1 MALTKEQADQLA
13 QLEAE
18 RDAPPVR
25 TGHGLAGILHTL
37 IDLVSGRVAHISPD
51 VVDELH
57 GQAEELAGGGED
69 QAADTEPAV
78 EDQAAGDSKPA
89 E

>member
-1 MALTKEQADQLA
+1 MALTKQQQDQLA

-25 TGHGLAGILHTL
+25 TGHGLPGILHAL
-37 IDLVSGRVAHISPD
+37 IDLVSGRVAHVSPE

-57 GQAEELAGGGED
+57 GQAEELAGAGDGED
-69 QAADTEPAV
+69 QAAGAEPAG
-78 EDQAAGDSKPA
+78 AGDDEA

>member
-1 MALTKEQADQLA
+1 MALSKEQQA
-13 QLEAE
+13 QLDALEAV

-25 TGHGLAGILHTL
+25 TEHGLAGILHTL
-37 IDLVSGRVAHISPD
+37 IDLVSGRVAHVAPD

-57 GQAEELAGGGED
+57 GQAEELAGEPAEDEAAGPAED
-69 QAADTEPAV
+69 QAD
-78 EDQAAGDSKPA
+78 DSKPA